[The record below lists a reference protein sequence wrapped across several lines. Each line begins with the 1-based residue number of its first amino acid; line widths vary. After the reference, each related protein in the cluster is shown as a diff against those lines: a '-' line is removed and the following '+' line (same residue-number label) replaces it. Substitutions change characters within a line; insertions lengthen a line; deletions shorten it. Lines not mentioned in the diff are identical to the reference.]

1 MKNNVICESISLF
14 VLLIVLV
21 RKKDNLFWL
30 CVDYRKLND
39 KIIKDKFL
47 LFRVEEIFDVF
58 YGFVMFFIMD
68 FILGYN

>member
-1 MKNNVICESISLF
+1 MKNDVICESISLF

-21 RKKDNLFWL
+21 CKKDNFLCF
-30 CVDYRKLND
+30 CVDYCKLNE

-47 LFRVEEIFDVF
+47 LLRVEEMFDVL
-58 YGFVMFFIMD
+58 YGLFMFLIMD